1 VYEYVLIKTTP
12 RSVQSFGVSK
22 VKHRG
27 AYIARCSITVLSFE
41 LEEMRY
47 VSCIMESRQAIIDE
61 LRRLGVNVNQ
71 ILILRP
77 TDEQL
82 KAVRDGLTRLRRD

>member
-1 VYEYVLIKTTP
+1 MYEYVLIKTTP
-12 RSVQSFGVSK
+12 YSVQRFGVSK

-27 AYIARCSITVLSFE
+27 TYIARCSITVLSSE
-41 LEEMRY
+41 SEEMRHVY
-47 VSCIMESRQAIIDE
+47 CTMESRQAIIDE

-77 TDEQL
+77 TDKQL